1 MKYLNAKKWFKFGIP
16 VSIWS
21 TLGLLLPYLDRY
33 YIRKFYDAETLGI
46 YSSISELTLRAFSFI
61 FPLILS
67 VHPRIINLWND
78 NQKTKAINILDKII
92 KLIFFSLCILL
103 IVLFFFKDTFFI
115 VYKIALPMIKEDSIV
130 VIVPLIMN
138 GALWQLSFL
147 THKMI
152 ELDEKTYFMTF
163 YIMIAIIINLIGN
176 NIFLPKYGIIATAY
190 TSFLSAGSYC
200 LLTFYLF

>member
-1 MKYLNAKKWFKFGIP
+1 M
-16 VSIWS
+16 
-21 TLGLLLPYLDRY
+21 
-33 YIRKFYDAETLGI
+33 
-46 YSSISELTLRAFSFI
+46 
-61 FPLILS
+61 
-67 VHPRIINLWND
+67 WND

-200 LLTFYLF
+200 LLTFIYFKKASQKLKL